1 MARFKAICIKGGEDI
16 TQGDIVKAWK
26 GFSRM
31 YYRKPFR
38 FKVGMT
44 PEEFWEHFV
53 CLNRYYIVEKPT
65 IKRRFRRPK
74 KQFLRVEFPNISE
87 EQLILLYNCV
97 FSYIEL
103 IKQKNPELIQTFNYS
118 IVSTLEKLEYLYGVL
133 SSYEFREAVKDSEQ
147 VFKGIYKTAIS
158 LELQMFPE
166 NMNYNQMLE
175 SFKVDNQ
182 ILGEFFK
189 ELNKITE

>member
-26 GFSRM
+26 GFSLM

-53 CLNRYYIVEKPT
+53 CLNPYYIVEKPT

-133 SSYEFREAVKDSEQ
+133 SPYEFREAVKDSEQ

-166 NMNYNQMLE
+166 NMNYDQMLQ
-175 SFKVDNQ
+175 SFKVDNR

>member
-1 MARFKAICIKGGEDI
+1 MASFKAICIKGGEGI

-26 GFSRM
+26 GFSLM
-31 YYRKPFR
+31 YYRKGLR

-44 PEEFWEHFV
+44 LEEFWEHFV
-53 CLNRYYIVEKPT
+53 CLNSYYTVEKPT

-118 IVSTLEKLEYLYGVL
+118 IVSTVEKLEYLYGVL
-133 SSYEFREAVKDSEQ
+133 SPYEFREAVKDSEQ

-158 LELQMFPE
+158 LELQAFPE

-175 SFKVDNQ
+175 SFKVDNR

-189 ELNKITE
+189 EINKM

>member
-1 MARFKAICIKGGEDI
+1 MASFKAICIKGGEGI
-16 TQGDIVKAWK
+16 AQGDIVKAWK
-26 GFSRM
+26 SFNIM
-31 YYRKPFR
+31 FYRKAFR
-38 FKVGMT
+38 FKVGMS
-44 PEEFWEHFV
+44 PEQFWEHFV

-87 EQLILLYNCV
+87 EQLILLYNYA

-103 IKQKNPELIQTFNYS
+103 IKQKNPDFIQTFNYS

-133 SSYEFREAVKDSEQ
+133 SPYEFNEAVKDSEQ

-158 LELQMFPE
+158 LELQTFPQ
-166 NMNYNQMLE
+166 NMNYSQMLQN
-175 SFKVDNQ
+175 FKVDNQ

-189 ELNKITE
+189 ELNKSE